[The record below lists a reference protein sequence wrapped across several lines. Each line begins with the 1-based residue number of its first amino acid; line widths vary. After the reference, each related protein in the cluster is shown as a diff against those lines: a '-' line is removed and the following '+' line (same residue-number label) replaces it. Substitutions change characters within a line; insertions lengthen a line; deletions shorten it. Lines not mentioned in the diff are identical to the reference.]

1 IQLNEAIQA
10 AKKEIKDQADWSN
23 ISSGGNS
30 AGAQISGEYLLALQN
45 EEIKKADH
53 LDPTLEN
60 KQITKFISLSGLLD
74 PSALTQVSDKISSF
88 LYEKC
93 GWAYFDNKD
102 FEQSEKVKSL
112 ALVRHADRWT
122 QNTFLTDGNTN
133 TFTKQMEEVTSVFE
147 KAGVKVTKVDYA

>member
-1 IQLNEAIQA
+1 M
-10 AKKEIKDQADWSN
+10 
-23 ISSGGNS
+23 
-30 AGAQISGEYLLALQN
+30 
-45 EEIKKADH
+45 
-53 LDPTLEN
+53 
-60 KQITKFISLSGLLD
+60 SGLLD

-147 KAGVKVTKVDYA
+147 KAGVKVTKVDYAEKMLF